1 MEFAAPW
8 STTVAVEA
16 TYMIQRLMSPCCI
29 ISTRAAHL
37 AIVVPRIVHTAAV
50 ATDEGQYNI
59 MDLLDKLIQ
68 SIQQVCSIANN
79 CVYGLLLESS

>member
-1 MEFAAPW
+1 MLSWGINEPGLEHLKFEDALCEMEFAAPW

-37 AIVVPRIVHTAAV
+37 A
-50 ATDEGQYNI
+50 
-59 MDLLDKLIQ
+59 M
-68 SIQQVCSIANN
+68 
-79 CVYGLLLESS
+79 